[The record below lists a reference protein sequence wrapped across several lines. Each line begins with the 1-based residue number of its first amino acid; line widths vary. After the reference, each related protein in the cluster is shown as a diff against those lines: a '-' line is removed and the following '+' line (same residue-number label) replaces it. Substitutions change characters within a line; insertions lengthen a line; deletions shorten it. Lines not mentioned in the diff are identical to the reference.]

1 MRVLHSYKVFP
12 PDVVGGITEV
22 IAYIGKGMIPRHE
35 SSVLV
40 ARSRSWGRRYTFDSI
55 PVEALFSLGT
65 LLSTHIAP
73 SFPFVLTR
81 RSRQAELVALHQPFP
96 LNDIGVALGLPSRT
110 APTRSPRCSDARFA
124 CSWPNRSYAAQDTLR
139 CYSSLHA
146 RAGCGGLDCVQA
158 LQRGGCC
165 ILIRFSPAGAF
176 DGEAFIVDRHEPV
189 RKQNCVIRSHTIQIS
204 GPAGGDDLRV
214 AERSLQN
221 LFDAIRETQRPG
233 RIVLIVLS
241 PLEHWY

>member
-1 MRVLHSYKVFP
+1 MV
-12 PDVVGGITEV
+12 
-22 IAYIGKGMIPRHE
+22 PRHE

-40 ARSRSWGRRYTFDSI
+40 ARSRGWGRRYTFDFI

-73 SFPFVLTR
+73 SFPFVLAR
-81 RSRQAELVALHQPFP
+81 RSRQADLVALHQPFP

-189 RKQNCVIRSHTIQIS
+189 RSRIALSGVIQSRFPDQPVATTCASPTAAWKICSTRSGRHSDRAESCCRRWNIGTNS
-204 GPAGGDDLRV
+204 RLFLR
-214 AERSLQN
+214 E
-221 LFDAIRETQRPG
+221 
-233 RIVLIVLS
+233 
-241 PLEHWY
+241 LESK